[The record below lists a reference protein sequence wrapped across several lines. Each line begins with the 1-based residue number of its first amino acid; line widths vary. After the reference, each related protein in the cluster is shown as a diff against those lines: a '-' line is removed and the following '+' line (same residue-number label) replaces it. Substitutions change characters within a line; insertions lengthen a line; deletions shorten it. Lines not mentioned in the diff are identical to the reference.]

1 MLDSNGSNPL
11 RRLSH
16 CEVTWCDVTWCE
28 VTWCDVSRAFRD
40 VSRNTSRYLR
50 SQVDD
55 DLRLDGLNWTD
66 DQKGHGFHVP
76 STLSRLQVLCGA
88 FARKGHADVGQWL
101 LQTGVAVVPYPADS
115 GTALSVPRWFRTEVF
130 DGARWGWSE
139 ERGSVLGH
147 QLVNVMNCHQ

>member
-1 MLDSNGSNPL
+1 MLTTTSVQQLIMLDSNGSNPL

-16 CEVTWCDVTWCE
+16 CEVTWCN
-28 VTWCDVSRAFRD
+28 VSRAFRD

-101 LQTGVAVVPYPADS
+101 L
-115 GTALSVPRWFRTEVF
+115 
-130 DGARWGWSE
+130 
-139 ERGSVLGH
+139 
-147 QLVNVMNCHQ
+147 